1 MKRDESSS
9 LKSAAS
15 IAGHREIRRLQVKTS
30 RLANGIFTGE
40 YRSAFKGRGIEFQD
54 LREYSPGDDIRDIDW
69 RVTARLERPFV
80 KQFLEERE
88 LTLFILLDC
97 SASMD
102 FGTTR
107 STKLQSA
114 IEASAILSF
123 AALRSNDRVGL
134 ISYTSDINTL
144 IPPAKGN
151 RHVMRLVHE
160 AHAAPR
166 GDASA
171 SLETALGHMS
181 GMTRNRAIVFIFSD
195 FLDPIPLKTMKTAAA
210 CHDVVAAR
218 LVDPVERVLP
228 SAGLI
233 SVVDQ
238 EDGSARLVD
247 STCEKVRESYRQLAA
262 ARDARIFG
270 DLAST
275 GADCMTLETGTP
287 PIHQLARFFHNRRQQ
302 KRR

>member
-1 MKRDESSS
+1 MKRDESRSWQ
-9 LKSAAS
+9 SAES
-15 IAGHREIRRLQVKTS
+15 IAGLREIRRLQVTTS

-40 YRSAFKGRGIEFQD
+40 YRSAFKGRGIEFED
-54 LREYSPGDDIRDIDW
+54 LREYYPGDDIRDIDW
-69 RVTARLERPFV
+69 RVTARLDRPFV
-80 KQFLEERE
+80 RQFLEERE
-88 LTLFILLDC
+88 LTLLILLDC

-114 IEASAILSF
+114 LEASAILSF

-134 ISYTSDINTL
+134 ISYSSGINTL
-144 IPPAKGN
+144 IPPAKGK

-166 GDASA
+166 GDGRAA
-171 SLETALGHMS
+171 LEMALGHMS
-181 GMTRNRAIVFIFSD
+181 GITRNRAIVFIFSD
-195 FLDPIPLKTMKTAAA
+195 FLDPIPLKTMKAATA

-218 LVDPVERVLP
+218 LTDPVERVLP

-233 SVVDQ
+233 SVVDP
-238 EDGSARLVD
+238 EGNSARLVD
-247 STCEKVRESYRQLAA
+247 SSCEKVRESYRQLAA
-262 ARDARIFG
+262 ARDARISRH
-270 DLAST
+270 LAST
-275 GADCMTLETGTP
+275 GADFMTLDTGTP
-287 PIHQLARFFHNRRQQ
+287 PIHQLARFFQNRRQQ